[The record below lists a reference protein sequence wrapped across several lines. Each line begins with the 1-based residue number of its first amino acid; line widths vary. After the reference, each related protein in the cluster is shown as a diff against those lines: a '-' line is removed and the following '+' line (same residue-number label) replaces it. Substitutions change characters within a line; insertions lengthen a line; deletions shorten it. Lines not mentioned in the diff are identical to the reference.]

1 MTPRV
6 IGTREDVAGFAL
18 AGVEGTIC
26 ATEENA
32 RRAWSALRGDEVAIV
47 SATAALSI
55 ADRIAEAEECGTG
68 PLFVVL
74 PAR

>member
-26 ATEENA
+26 ESQEDVQ
-32 RRAWSALRGDEVAIV
+32 RAWSALRDDEIAIL
-47 SATAALSI
+47 SPAAALMI
-55 ADRIAEAEECGTG
+55 AERMAEAEEHDTG

-74 PAR
+74 PR